1 MKISK
6 FAAYIFLSGASA
18 CLRTQLRLCPV
29 KVKQGSTR
37 VEMFKRRV
45 QKWKCV
51 PGSCI
56 LRVLLLYDPAL
67 HAKWYIIISKSCVVH
82 VRMTDICTLGAA
94 CAVCEST
101 SEGDDTDLCVLAVT
115 EFCWVDLHADTAR
128 PCPLKS
134 NTHLRVILKYRVKR
148 G

>member
-82 VRMTDICTLGAA
+82 VRMTDICTLRAA

-101 SEGDDTDLCVLAVT
+101 CEGDNDSAGCNKILLGGSTRTYSSALPV
-115 EFCWVDLHADTAR
+115 EIEHAFT
-128 PCPLKS
+128 
-134 NTHLRVILKYRVKR
+134 RVILKYRVKR